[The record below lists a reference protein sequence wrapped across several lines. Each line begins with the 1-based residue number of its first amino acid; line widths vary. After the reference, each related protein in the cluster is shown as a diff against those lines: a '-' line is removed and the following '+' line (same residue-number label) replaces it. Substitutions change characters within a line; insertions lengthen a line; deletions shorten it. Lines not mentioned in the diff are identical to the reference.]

1 MSESE
6 RLVAEELCKGFSE
19 KEIAERLYKSFWTIK
34 TQKKAIY
41 KKLGITKDTEL
52 LLCMI
57 CEKLHIK
64 FSVKEIHIKGLKIF
78 EDNEQCK

>member
-1 MSESE
+1 MT
-6 RLVAEELCKGFSE
+6 AKGEL
-19 KEIAERLYKSFWTIK
+19 
-34 TQKKAIY
+34 QKKFAKVLQKKKLQNVFTNRFGRLKHKRKLFI

>member
-1 MSESE
+1 MT
-6 RLVAEELCKGFSE
+6 AKDELQKNFA
-19 KEIAERLYKSFWTIK
+19 KVL
-34 TQKKAIY
+34 QKKKLQDVFTNRFGRLKRRKKQFI

-57 CEKLHIK
+57 CEKLNIK
-64 FSVKEIHIKGLKIF
+64 FSVKEIHIKGLNIF